1 MFVLVKFEKLMGNPV
16 KNIIQIFRPKDWYSS
31 KATGLAGLLFLFAL
45 KFELKFGV
53 FLKILIPSFCTLV
66 GLAALGYLIND
77 LSDQKT
83 DTLADKSNFFNQS
96 GTEKKFAA
104 FFLAFLFAFAPWF
117 FLPFNEI
124 VGGFLAAEMLLFS
137 IYSFKPIR
145 LKDKP
150 AFGIATDALY
160 AHVVPA
166 LFAGYTFWLCSE
178 VEFPIWFFISLGVW
192 QFLAG
197 IRNIIQHHILDRKGD
212 RASGSYNIFNTNG
225 KATIQLVSKQILPFE
240 TLFFI
245 VFISSLGTVSVA
257 YILLFIAFLIG
268 SSFTWRNALVWKVR
282 TKLNVGL
289 FSPAFFYEHRLGLI
303 SGIILSKNDYR
314 YLLAL
319 FVYILVFQVD
329 FKSIIINGKVLFYKT
344 LIIPVY
350 KLIIIPSF
358 KYIINPFKYFYHHV
372 FLRNGYYF
380 GHKIKVWLGIKPKD

>member
-1 MFVLVKFEKLMGNPV
+1 MFVLVKFEKLMGNPA

-45 KFELKFGV
+45 KFELKFDV
-53 FLKILIPSFCTLV
+53 FVEILLPAFCTLV

-83 DTLADKSNFFNQS
+83 DALAGKSNFFNQS
-96 GTEKKFAA
+96 GPGKKFTA

-150 AFGIATDALY
+150 AFGITTDALY

-166 LFAGYTFWLCSE
+166 LFAGYTFWLCSD
-178 VEFPIWFFISLGVW
+178 VKFPIWFFISLGVW
-192 QFLAG
+192 QLLAG
-197 IRNIIQHHILDRKGD
+197 IRNIIQHHIIDRKGD
-212 RASGSYNIFNTNG
+212 KASGSYNVFNTNG
-225 KATIQLVSKQILPFE
+225 SATIQLVSKQILPFE
-240 TLFFI
+240 ILFFI
-245 VFISSLGTVSVA
+245 VFISSLRTVNVA
-257 YILLFIAFLIG
+257 FILLFIAFLIG

-282 TKLNVGL
+282 TKLNAGL

-303 SGIILSKNDYR
+303 AGIILSINDYR

-319 FVYILVFQVD
+319 LVYILVFQVD
-329 FKSIIINGKVLFYKT
+329 FKSIIANIKVLLYKV
-344 LIIPVY
+344 LVIPLYRIVIQPWY
-350 KLIIIPSF
+350 KYVVTP
-358 KYIINPFKYFYHHV
+358 YHHIV
-372 FLRNGYYF
+372 LKNAYYY
-380 GHKIKVWLGIKPKD
+380 GHKIKIWLGLKPKEK